1 MAQAGT
7 APAISI
13 VFPGVAFRHTL
24 SYYPDR
30 VIQSNPEI
38 FDRMTA
44 LADSTRSRVLLL
56 LERHELTVNEI
67 RSVLQLPQSTVS
79 RQLKAL
85 SDHEWIVSRPE
96 GTSRRYRAAEKLD
109 ASSRKLWQLVREQ
122 IITTPA
128 ASQDARRVQAVLAH
142 RRSKSQKFFSSAA
155 GQWDRLRVEL
165 FGNRADLMGLLGLLD
180 ETWTVGDLGCGTG
193 QITESIAPFVSKV
206 IAVDDSAAMLAAAR
220 RRVASM
226 SNVEVKSGNLES
238 LPIEDGSLD
247 AALLF
252 LVLHYV
258 PEPAAAIA
266 EAHRTL
272 KPGGRLLIVDMMPHD
287 REDLLHEMGHVWR
300 GFSEEHIASLLEAAG
315 ISGGRY
321 HPLPPDEAAK
331 GPTLFAATGRSS
343 PSQPIATEER
353 S

>member
-1 MAQAGT
+1 MQLT
-7 APAISI
+7 NSLP
-13 VFPGVAFRHTL
+13 L
-24 SYYPDR
+24 
-30 VIQSNPEI
+30 

-44 LADSTRSRVLLL
+44 LADSTRSRMLLL

-79 RQLKAL
+79 RHLKAL
-85 SDHEWIVSRPE
+85 GDQDWVVSRPE
-96 GTSRRYRAAEKLD
+96 GTSRRYRAAEKMEP
-109 ASSRKLWQLVREQ
+109 ASRKLWHLVREQ
-122 IITTPA
+122 VLTTPA
-128 ASQDARRVQAVLAH
+128 AAQDGRRVQAVLAH

-155 GQWDRLRVEL
+155 GQWDKLRDEL
-165 FGNRADLMGLLGLLD
+165 FGKRADLLGLLGLLD
-180 ETWTVGDLGCGTG
+180 DSWTVGDLGCGTG
-193 QITESIAPFVSKV
+193 QLTESLAPFVAHV
-206 IAVDDSAAMLAAAR
+206 IAVDDSSAMLAAAR

-226 SNVEVKSGNLES
+226 NNVEVKSGRLES

-258 PEPAAAIA
+258 PEPHAAIA
-266 EAHRTL
+266 EARRTL

-300 GFSEEHIASLLEAAG
+300 GFSEEQIASLFEAAG
-315 ISGGRY
+315 FSGGRY

-331 GPTLFAATGRSS
+331 GPTLFAAVGRRAETLATKVAEEDR
-343 PSQPIATEER
+343 QPLVLTA
-353 S
+353 

>member
-1 MAQAGT
+1 
-7 APAISI
+7 
-13 VFPGVAFRHTL
+13 
-24 SYYPDR
+24 
-30 VIQSNPEI
+30 
-38 FDRMTA
+38 MTA

-79 RQLKAL
+79 RNLKAL
-85 SDHEWIVSRPE
+85 GDHEWIVSRPE

-109 ASSRKLWQLVREQ
+109 PSSRKLWQLVREQ
-122 IITTPA
+122 IIATPA
-128 ASQDARRVQAVLAH
+128 AAQDSRRVQAVLAH

-165 FGNRADLMGLLGLLD
+165 FGSRADLLGLLGLLD
-180 ETWTVGDLGCGTG
+180 DSWVIGDLGCGTG
-193 QITESIAPFVSKV
+193 QLTESLAPFVSKV
-206 IAVDDSAAMLAAAR
+206 IAVDDSSAMLAAAR
-220 RRVASM
+220 RRLASM
-226 SNVEVKSGNLES
+226 SNVEVKSGRLES

-258 PEPAAAIA
+258 PEPEAAIA
-266 EAHRTL
+266 EAVRTL
-272 KPGGRLLIVDMMPHD
+272 KPGGRLLVVDMMPHD

-300 GFSEEHIASLLEAAG
+300 GFSEEHVSALFETAG
-315 ISGGRY
+315 VSGARY

-331 GPTLFAATGRSS
+331 GPTLFAAAGRR
-343 PSQPIATEER
+343 TEAPVASANSTNSNRGQDRDER

>member
-1 MAQAGT
+1 M
-7 APAISI
+7 
-13 VFPGVAFRHTL
+13 
-24 SYYPDR
+24 
-30 VIQSNPEI
+30 
-38 FDRMTA
+38 
-44 LADSTRSRVLLL
+44 LLL

-79 RQLKAL
+79 RHLKTL
-85 SDHEWIVSRPE
+85 GDHDWIVSRPE

-109 ASSRKLWQLVREQ
+109 ASSRKLWHVVREQ
-122 IITTPA
+122 VITTPA
-128 ASQDARRVQAVLAH
+128 ASQDARRVQTVLAH
-142 RRSKSQKFFSSAA
+142 RRTKSQKFFSSSA

-165 FGNRADLMGLLGLLD
+165 FGKRADLLGLLGLLD

-193 QITESIAPFVSKV
+193 QLTESLAPFVNRV
-206 IAVDDSAAMLAAAR
+206 IAVDDSSAMLAAAR

-226 SNVEVKSGNLES
+226 QNVEVKNGRLES

-258 PEPAAAIA
+258 PEPEAAIA
-266 EAHRTL
+266 EARRAL

-287 REDLLHEMGHVWR
+287 REDLLHDMGHVWR
-300 GFSEEHIASLLEAAG
+300 GFSEEQIASMFEAAG
-315 ISGGRY
+315 FSGSRY

-331 GPTLFAATGRSS
+331 GPTLFAAVAKRTVA
-343 PSQPIATEER
+343 PVQNAEEER
-353 S
+353 TTLALTA